1 MNTEKNSVCYY
12 ISFAFSMH
20 FKCICTLHCYV
31 KQRWATSSSTIRRT
45 PEPKSNDKLNSVFI
59 HECSIN
65 SPKESFICFE
75 LNSKEKRKKGL
86 FKYVNTL
93 KRVSLHFDWECTY
106 AYIFD
111 DNDKSEKAK
120 RRFVAP
126 FVSLSLSLK
135 ITQTQTLLVVLF
147 FSFSFIV
154 VFVCACV
161 THSWF
166 NEQN

>member
-126 FVSLSLSLK
+126 FVSLSLSQNHTNTN
-135 ITQTQTLLVVLF
+135 IACCF
-147 FSFSFIV
+147 
-154 VFVCACV
+154 VFLIFVHCRLCMCMRH
-161 THSWF
+161 TF
-166 NEQN
+166 LI